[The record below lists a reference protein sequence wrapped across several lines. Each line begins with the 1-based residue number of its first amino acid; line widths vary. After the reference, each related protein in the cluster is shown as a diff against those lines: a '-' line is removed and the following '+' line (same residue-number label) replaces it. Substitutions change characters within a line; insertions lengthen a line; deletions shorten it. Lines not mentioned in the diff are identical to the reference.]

1 MMSMKPSISFKIH
14 NFKLN
19 ELITKHRWFF
29 FKWFI
34 MTGTNDEYLYFIISH
49 DMLRFHQHLLFG
61 SNKHAP
67 LHIRTPGN
75 VSC

>member
-1 MMSMKPSISFKIH
+1 
-14 NFKLN
+14 
-19 ELITKHRWFF
+19 
-29 FKWFI
+29 
-34 MTGTNDEYLYFIISH
+34 MTGTYDEYIYFIISY